1 MDPNFWPP
9 KKVTTQF
16 SKAWYGLGFQLI
28 RRSESQA
35 AELQQEPWIISYWI
49 FHKGYLATRLTGY
62 PVVPS
67 LASGFSMPA
76 EDVVKVF
83 KRFDKDAWQ
92 IGDVVGPQVAIPV
105 PVIRFFGGLVMGKR

>member
-1 MDPNFWPP
+1 MWANFPCCR
-9 KKVTTQF
+9 T
-16 SKAWYGLGFQLI
+16 SS
-28 RRSESQA
+28 R
-35 AELQQEPWIISYWI
+35 LQQLA
-49 FHKGYLATRLTGY
+49 GYLATRLTGY